1 MNTSLHPAL
10 RDIRRCVDA
19 LHHSLRLDT
28 GLDIHAFNT
37 TLDAKVLT
45 LLDPDYPLL
54 AAIIGGGSAGK
65 SSLFNALVGK
75 KISPVQAKAGFSRRV
90 LAAVNPQVLSRDDF
104 LDSLFGPF
112 GSRPEPVTDPRMTLE
127 PGPPCYVC
135 EPAVPPNLILL
146 DTPDFDTG
154 NAEDY
159 QNRHIGKPV
168 LEASDVFL
176 YIFTNAT
183 YNNRD
188 NTAFVRSILSKIG
201 YRKCILI
208 YRCSRGLTDAE
219 AAEHAGIV
227 AEHLYGQQA
236 SAWVTGIYRVH
247 EDDQVAMQ
255 NTLMTLHPVSGS
267 TELQDLLASM
277 PPFDTRREALATTL
291 AEVRRVA
298 GQTVDHAVAARLHL
312 EIYRDAVRIATSWAV
327 ANALQAFPQ
336 TELLQRF
343 AHIWERGQPQALKLV
358 KAAGKITAWPLKTL
372 VRISRKIKNPARSQV
387 KPSQSPLCA
396 HVMEESLS
404 VAANDLRRKLL
415 ASELTI
421 ATTNTDANGRA
432 VLQTVDRLHDL
443 RGHGRDKR
451 IVKEQLNH
459 QGNTYNLLV
468 PRPSA
473 LCAFLDEH
481 QSSMP
486 WEETLQTL
494 ISQAMA
500 VSGMTE
506 EIDSQLES
514 IAATFRKTMTWLQ
527 KVRELLTASLGPLP
541 AIGAAT
547 YILMTGDMVAGAP
560 TVYAKLSGLFGLH
573 DLVATLA
580 IPVAQG
586 LNKMDQQNLEALL
599 AKTFEAWFHSK
610 RMQVEEVIQAHL
622 TGSIIDAADT
632 VLQSSEQP
640 VHDLENAL
648 KAISREAT

>member
-19 LHHSLRLDT
+19 LHHSLQLDT
-28 GLDIHAFNT
+28 GLDIDAFNT
-37 TLDAKVLT
+37 TLDTKVLT
-45 LLDPDYPLL
+45 QLDPDYPLL

-75 KISPVQAKAGFSRRV
+75 KISPVQAKAGLSRRV
-90 LAAVNPQVLSRDDF
+90 LAAMHPQVLNRDNF
-104 LDSLFGPF
+104 LDSLFRPF
-112 GSRPEPVTDPRMTLE
+112 GSRPGPVTDARMLLE
-127 PGPPCYVC
+127 PGPPCYVSDS
-135 EPAVPPNLILL
+135 AVPPNLILL

-154 NAEDY
+154 NGEDY

-176 YIFTNAT
+176 YVFTNAT

-201 YRKCILI
+201 YRRCILI
-208 YRCSRGLTDAE
+208 YRCSRSLTDAE

-227 AEHLYGQQA
+227 AGHLYGEQA

-247 EDDQVAMQ
+247 EDDQVAAQ
-255 NTLMTLHPVSGS
+255 NTLMTLHPLSND
-267 TELQDLLASM
+267 TDIQDLLASI
-277 PPFDTRREALATTL
+277 PPFDIRREALATTM
-291 AEVRRVA
+291 AEVRRTA

-312 EIYRDAVRIATSWAV
+312 GIYRDAVRIATSWAV
-327 ANALQAFPQ
+327 AEALKAFPQ

-343 AHIWERGQPQALKLV
+343 AHIWERGQPQALKFV
-358 KAAGKITAWPLKTL
+358 KAVGNITAWPLKTL
-372 VRISRKIKNPARSQV
+372 VRISRKVKNPARS
-387 KPSQSPLCA
+387 KNESSRHLLSA

-421 ATTNTDANGRA
+421 ATTDTDADGRA
-432 VLQTVDRLHDL
+432 VLQAVDLLHDL
-443 RGHGRDKR
+443 SGHDRDNR
-451 IVKEQLNH
+451 IVKEHLNR
-459 QGNTYNLLV
+459 QRKTYNLV
-468 PRPSA
+468 VTRPPA
-473 LCAFLDEH
+473 LCAIPDEH
-481 QSSMP
+481 QPSIP
-486 WEETLQTL
+486 WEESLHTL
-494 ISQAMA
+494 ISQAMT

-506 EIDSQLES
+506 EIDGQLES
-514 IAATFRKTMTWLQ
+514 IAAEFRRTMTWQQ

-541 AIGAAT
+541 AVGAAT

-580 IPVAQG
+580 IPAALG
-586 LNKMDQQNLEALL
+586 LNRMDQQNLEALL

-610 RMQVEEVIQAHL
+610 RVQVEAVIQAHL
-622 TGSIIDAADT
+622 TGNIIDAANT
-632 VLQSSEQP
+632 LLQNSEP
-640 VHDLENAL
+640 LVHDLQNAL
-648 KAISREAT
+648 AATSREAA